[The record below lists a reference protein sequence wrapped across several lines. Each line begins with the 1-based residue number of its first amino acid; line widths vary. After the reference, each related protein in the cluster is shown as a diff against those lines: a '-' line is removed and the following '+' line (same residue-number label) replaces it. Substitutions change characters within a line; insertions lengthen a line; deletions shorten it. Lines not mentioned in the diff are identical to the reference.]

1 MKRLLTLLV
10 AAVFCSSIA
19 ATAQDMSDVIKA
31 GKKAPAFKLPTPEG
45 KMVSLADFKGK
56 FLVIDFW
63 ASWCPDCRKENPDL
77 VKIHSKYAPKGVAF
91 IGVSF
96 DTERDAWLKGIESDN
111 LRWTQVSSLV
121 KWKETQISKDYGI
134 NWIPTFYLINKQGR
148 VIGAYITAESLA
160 AALEKLAL

>member
-10 AAVFCSSIA
+10 AAVFCSSIV

-45 KMVSLADFKGK
+45 KMVSLSDFKGK
-56 FLVIDFW
+56 FVVIDFW

-96 DTERDAWLKGIESDN
+96 DTEREAWLKGIESDN